1 MSLPVRKHPRL
12 KEYDYSSNGVY
23 FVTICTKNRIHYLSH
38 IVGRDDLIPPKTELT
53 NIGKITDKYINSIET
68 AYNNVSVE
76 KYVIMPDHIHLLL
89 FIDVSDE
96 SSGGVG
102 SPRPTLNRIIKAL
115 KRMIT
120 KEVGFS
126 IWQESFYEEIIRN
139 EKAFYNTWNYIEG
152 NPSEWITDKKYK

>member
-1 MSLPVRKHPRL
+1 MSLPARKHPRL
-12 KEYDYSSNGVY
+12 KNYDYSSNGVY

-38 IVGRDDLIPPKTELT
+38 IVKQDDLTLPKTELT
-53 NIGKITDKYINSIET
+53 EIGKTADKYIKSIET
-68 AYNNVSVE
+68 AYNNIYVE
-76 KYVIMPDHIHLLL
+76 KYIIMPDHIHLLIV
-89 FIDVSDE
+89 IDISGE

-120 KEVGFS
+120 NEVGFS

-139 EKAFYNTWNYIEG
+139 EKTFYSICNYIEG
-152 NPSEWITDKKYK
+152 NPSQWIADEKI